1 VVNRTPNK
9 PIVTTPV
16 TYCQGETAVALT
28 ATKAL
33 ASDTLL
39 WYTSASGGIG
49 SRTAPTPSTAT
60 VGITTYWV
68 SAKTNLNCE
77 GPRDSINV
85 VVNHTPNKPIVT
97 TPVTYCQ
104 GETAVALTA
113 TKALASDTLFWYTSA
128 SGGIGSRIAPTPLTS
143 TVGKTTYWVSAK
155 SNLNCE
161 GPGDSIDVVVNR
173 TPSVTIKS
181 LSTTGYTYCDSNTIT
196 LKAYSGTAKSY
207 QWFNSLGIISGATY
221 DTINIGYSDNVT
233 IRVTNAEFCTKDTT
247 VRIIKD
253 SIGVPYPI
261 LSPTDAYIC
270 EEGSLLLTCNPGF
283 IKYSFEWLKDGIL
296 MSPSS
301 TGSNLRNVNTAG
313 NYNVI
318 VSNIIGCQKQTN
330 TSMVRLYPKPIKPKI
345 TISGAKLVVPNLYRY
360 YQWYRNNTVLYG
372 ANAHQYTAPGI
383 GKYYIEIS
391 DANGCI
397 ANSDT
402 VNYELNTKLAKTLI
416 NDKICISPNPTKN
429 AITITAP
436 IVLHRIVLFNT
447 LGQLIFESK
456 PGTKTAS
463 IDMSIYPAGMYIL
476 KLNDEWV
483 EKIIKE

>member
-1 VVNRTPNK
+1 
-9 PIVTTPV
+9 
-16 TYCQGETAVALT
+16 
-28 ATKAL
+28 
-33 ASDTLL
+33 
-39 WYTSASGGIG
+39 
-49 SRTAPTPSTAT
+49 
-60 VGITTYWV
+60 
-68 SAKTNLNCE
+68 
-77 GPRDSINV
+77 
-85 VVNHTPNKPIVT
+85 
-97 TPVTYCQ
+97 
-104 GETAVALTA
+104 
-113 TKALASDTLFWYTSA
+113 
-128 SGGIGSRIAPTPLTS
+128 
-143 TVGKTTYWVSAK
+143 
-155 SNLNCE
+155 
-161 GPGDSIDVVVNR
+161 
-173 TPSVTIKS
+173 
-181 LSTTGYTYCDSNTIT
+181 
-196 LKAYSGTAKSY
+196 
-207 QWFNSLGIISGATY
+207 
-221 DTINIGYSDNVT
+221 
-233 IRVTNAEFCTKDTT
+233 

-383 GKYYIEIS
+383 GEYYIEIS

-463 IDMSIYPAGMYIL
+463 IDMSVYPAGMYIL